1 MQLRSPILSLKNII
15 SDTHQ
20 RGNNLDVVVKNQDTW
35 QMGREPLANGQGNTT
50 YLMVKNRDTW
60 QMGSEPLA
68 GGHNI
73 LDGEESG
80 PLANGWLGNA

>member
-1 MQLRSPILSLKNII
+1 
-15 SDTHQ
+15 
-20 RGNNLDVVVKNQDTW
+20 
-35 QMGREPLANGQGNTT
+35 MGREPLANGQGNTT

-60 QMGSEPLA
+60 QRGSEPLA

-73 LDGEESG
+73 FDGEESG